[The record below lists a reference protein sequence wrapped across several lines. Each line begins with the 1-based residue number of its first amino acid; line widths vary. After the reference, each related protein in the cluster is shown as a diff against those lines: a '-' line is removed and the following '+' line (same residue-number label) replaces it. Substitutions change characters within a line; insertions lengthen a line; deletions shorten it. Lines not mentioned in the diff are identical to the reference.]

1 MKKVIVLL
9 IIILFFSNP
18 LGAQQGSLYLDILID
33 NPTAKILES
42 GQIQTQLRMYADGGL
57 LSTLSV
63 GITNRFFIGISY
75 GGENIIGSGDVN
87 MNPLP
92 CVRTGYLLFR
102 EQYLTPAILLGF
114 NSQGYGS
121 YNKDKERYLIKSK
134 GLYAVASKN
143 TSFLGG
149 LGIHC
154 GVNWSLENNDD
165 SSPNLFAGCHKW
177 INPEFL
183 ILAEYDLGLDD
194 DTGEALGSGKGYLNC
209 GIRWNFSQHIFFE
222 FDWRNIL
229 ENSKELPGSSR
240 EIKMYYLTH
249 F

>member
-1 MKKVIVLL
+1 MKRIFLLLL
-9 IIILFFSNP
+9 IIISFNQLE
-18 LGAQQGSLYLDILID
+18 AQPGSLYLDILID
-33 NPTAKILES
+33 IPTAKILES
-42 GQIQTQLRMYADGGL
+42 GQIQSQLRMYHKGGL

-63 GITNRFFIGISY
+63 GITDRFFIGISY
-75 GGENIIGSGDVN
+75 GGENIIGSGNVD

-92 CVRTGYLLFR
+92 CVHTGYLLFQ
-102 EQYLTPAILLGF
+102 EQYLTPAVLLGF

-149 LGIHC
+149 LGIHL
-154 GVNWSLENNDD
+154 GINWSLENSDNKSLD
-165 SSPNLFAGCHKW
+165 LFGGCHKW
-177 INPEFL
+177 INPELL
-183 ILAEYDLGLDD
+183 ILAELDMGLDD
-194 DTGEALGSGKGYLNC
+194 NPNQTLVINQGYFNC
-209 GIRWNFSQHIFFE
+209 GIRWNFSNQIFFE
-222 FDWRNIL
+222 FDWKNIF
-229 ENSKELPGSSR
+229 ENNEDLPGSSR